1 MLVIKD
7 LDDETKH
14 NTSNI
19 CKDRN
24 RGCSMDCKGNVERQ
38 AKVNEQNVADGILC
52 GKIRD
57 TLFW

>member
-38 AKVNEQNVADGILC
+38 AKVNEQNVADGI
-52 GKIRD
+52 
-57 TLFW
+57 